1 MILGPWTFQKAAMM
15 NSERAFDA
23 GYTQALMSL
32 DAWMRVT
39 LAQNSTVLKIR
50 AELIAMLNDA
60 TYGTW
65 KEDIDAA
72 RSEISN

>member
-1 MILGPWTFQKAAMM
+1 MTT
-15 NSERAFDA
+15 SERAFDS

-39 LAQNSTVLKIR
+39 LTQNATVLKVR
-50 AELIAMLNDA
+50 AELIAMLNDQA
-60 TYGTW
+60 YGTW

-72 RSEISN
+72 RSEINN

>member
-1 MILGPWTFQKAAMM
+1 M
-15 NSERAFDA
+15 NSEKAFDA

-32 DAWMRVT
+32 DAWMRAT
-39 LAQNSTVLKIR
+39 LSQNSTVLKIR

-60 TYGTW
+60 AYGTW

-72 RSEISN
+72 RAEVNN